1 MVASSARRTKTTNK
15 MAAGFVEQFS
25 ARSSGLRALGLV
37 AAGSGKERQPTRYVV
52 LCVGGGSG
60 DGSSS
65 EKEAARIGATPSRR
79 GARQRQTRLRGGG
92 QGIIEGAG
100 SIIVRG
106 GRCGA
111 LLRWLVHG
119 GALLLGPSSAS
130 CSTPW
135 LPLTIIY
142 NFKML
147 LLH

>member
-1 MVASSARRTKTTNK
+1 MQIYRWAPRINENFVA
-15 MAAGFVEQFS
+15 
-25 ARSSGLRALGLV
+25 
-37 AAGSGKERQPTRYVV
+37 
-52 LCVGGGSG
+52 
-60 DGSSS
+60 
-65 EKEAARIGATPSRR
+65 
-79 GARQRQTRLRGGG
+79 
-92 QGIIEGAG
+92 GIIEGAG